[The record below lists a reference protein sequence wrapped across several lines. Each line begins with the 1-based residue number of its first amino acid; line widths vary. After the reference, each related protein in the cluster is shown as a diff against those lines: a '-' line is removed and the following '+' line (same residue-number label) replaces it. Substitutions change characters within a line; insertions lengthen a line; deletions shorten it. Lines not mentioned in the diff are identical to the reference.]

1 MLNEEIHLYCMP
13 GLAANSKIF
22 EFIRMPKPFVIH
34 KLEWIDPLPNE
45 SIQSFSKRMCEKI
58 KKKNP
63 ILLGVSFGGILVQ
76 EMSKIIPCHKVIIIS
91 SVKSY
96 KEFPIHIMLGRKSK
110 AYKYFPTQWIDKTED
125 FIGFVFGPSMRK
137 RMGLYKHYLSFRSKE
152 YLQWALHHF
161 FQWDQKEADP
171 KVIHIHGT
179 HDALI
184 PVFNIK
190 NYIAVKGGTHA
201 MILRK
206 AHLLNEILP
215 EIILKNTSTKSL

>member
-1 MLNEEIHLYCMP
+1 MP

-22 EFIRMPKPFVIH
+22 EFIRLPKPFVIH

-63 ILLGVSFGGILVQ
+63 ILLGVSFGGIIVQ